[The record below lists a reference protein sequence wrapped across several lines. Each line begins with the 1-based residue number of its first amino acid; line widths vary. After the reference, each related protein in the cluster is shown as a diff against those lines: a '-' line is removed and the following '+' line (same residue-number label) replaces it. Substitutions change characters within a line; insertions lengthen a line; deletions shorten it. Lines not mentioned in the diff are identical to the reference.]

1 MKIDLE
7 LILPDEGS
15 SFRLLHTKTTAE
27 KFPWQYHYHPEYEI
41 VCVLNGDGTRHVGN
55 HFSTYENGDLVLMG
69 PNLPHSGFG
78 LNAHGM
84 HEEIVVQIKDD
95 VFKESILTRPEMND
109 IALLLEKAKYGIRFY
124 GHTKQKATNKFR
136 KLTKLS
142 PFEKYVEFLSA
153 LHVMATS
160 NEYELLN
167 PNIDL
172 SSLLKKNNS
181 RLQNIFTYV
190 EKHFNEEVNIKKVA
204 VIANLSVPS
213 FCNYF
218 KKLMNCTFTDFVN
231 QYRIQRACA
240 LLLHEKSITEICYEC
255 GFNNV
260 AYFNKVFKMITKKT
274 PTEYKREKQNNL
286 MRSIA

>member
-84 HEEIVVQIKDD
+84 HEEIVVQIKDN

-124 GHTKQKATNKFR
+124 GHTKQNATNKFR
-136 KLTKLS
+136 KLTRLS
-142 PFEKYVEFLSA
+142 PFEKYIEFLSA
-153 LHVMATS
+153 LHTMATS

-167 PNIDL
+167 PDIDL

-181 RLQNIFTYV
+181 RLQNILTYV

-260 AYFNKVFKMITKKT
+260 AYFNKVFKMIMKKT
-274 PTEYKREKQNNL
+274 PTEYKREKLNSL
-286 MRSIA
+286 MRAIA

>member
-7 LILPDEGS
+7 IILPDEGS

-78 LNAHGM
+78 LNAHGI
-84 HEEIVVQIKDD
+84 HEEIVVQIKDE

-109 IALLLEKAKYGIRFY
+109 ISLLLEKAKYGLWFY
-124 GHTKQKATNKFR
+124 GNTKMKVTKKFK
-136 KLTKLS
+136 KLIKLS
-142 PFEKYVEFLSA
+142 AFEKYLELLSA
-153 LHVMATS
+153 LYVMAAS

-167 PNIDL
+167 PNVDI

-181 RLQNIFTYV
+181 RRSATI
-190 EKHFNEEVNIKKVA
+190 
-204 VIANLSVPS
+204 S
-213 FCNYF
+213 
-218 KKLMNCTFTDFVN
+218 
-231 QYRIQRACA
+231 
-240 LLLHEKSITEICYEC
+240 KS
-255 GFNNV
+255 
-260 AYFNKVFKMITKKT
+260 
-274 PTEYKREKQNNL
+274 
-286 MRSIA
+286 

>member
-15 SFRLLHTKTTAE
+15 SFRLLHTKTMAE

-41 VCVLNGDGTRHVGN
+41 VCVLHGDGTRHVGN
-55 HFSTYENGDLVLMG
+55 HFSTYENGDLVFMG

-84 HEEIVVQIKDD
+84 HEEIVVQIRED

-109 IALLLEKAKYGIRFY
+109 ISLLLEKTKYGLHFF
-124 GHTKQKATNKFR
+124 GHTKEKVSR
-136 KLTKLS
+136 KLKKVTKLS
-142 PFEKYVEFLSA
+142 AFEKYIEFLSA
-153 LHVMATS
+153 LYDMATS

-167 PNIDL
+167 PDIDL

-181 RLQNIFTYV
+181 RLQNIFSYV
-190 EKHFNEEVNIKKVA
+190 EKHYSEEVDIKKVA
-204 VIANLSVPS
+204 AIANLSVPS

-218 KKLMNCTFTDFVN
+218 KKLMNCTFTDFIN

-240 LLLHEKSITEICYEC
+240 LMQQEKSITEICYDC

-260 AYFNKVFKMITKKT
+260 AYFNKVFKMMMKKT
-274 PTEYKREKQNNL
+274 PTEYKREKQGNL
-286 MRSIA
+286 MRAIA

>member
-7 LILPDEGS
+7 IILPDEGS

-78 LNAHGM
+78 LNAHGI
-84 HEEIVVQIKDD
+84 HEEIVVQIKDE

-109 IALLLEKAKYGIRFY
+109 ISLLLEKAKYGLWFY
-124 GHTKQKATNKFR
+124 GNTKMKVTK
-136 KLTKLS
+136 KLKKLIKLS
-142 PFEKYVEFLSA
+142 AFEKYLELLSA
-153 LHVMATS
+153 LYVMAAS

-167 PNIDL
+167 PNVDI

-190 EKHFNEEVNIKKVA
+190 EQHYNEEVNIKKVA
-204 VIANLSVPS
+204 AIANLSVPS

-218 KKLMNCTFTDFVN
+218 KKLMNCTFTDFIN

-240 LLLHEKSITEICYEC
+240 LMQHEKSVTEISYDC

-260 AYFNKVFKMITKKT
+260 AYFNKVFKGIMKKT
-274 PTEYKREKQNNL
+274 PTEYKREKQNGL
-286 MRSIA
+286 LKAIA

>member
-7 LILPDEGS
+7 IILPDEGS

-78 LNAHGM
+78 LNAHGI
-84 HEEIVVQIKDD
+84 HEEIVVQIKDE

-109 IALLLEKAKYGIRFY
+109 ISLLLEKAKYGLWFY
-124 GHTKQKATNKFR
+124 GNTKMKVTK
-136 KLTKLS
+136 KLKKLIKLS
-142 PFEKYVEFLSA
+142 AFEKYLELLSA
-153 LHVMATS
+153 LYVMAAS

-167 PNIDL
+167 PNVDL

-190 EKHFNEEVNIKKVA
+190 EQHYNEEVNIKKVA
-204 VIANLSVPS
+204 AIANLSVPS

-218 KKLMNCTFTDFVN
+218 KKLMNCTFTDFIN

-240 LLLHEKSITEICYEC
+240 LMQHEKSVTEISYDC

-260 AYFNKVFKMITKKT
+260 AYFNKVFKGIMKKT
-274 PTEYKREKQNNL
+274 PTEYKREKQNGL
-286 MRSIA
+286 LKAIA

>member
-7 LILPDEGS
+7 IILPDEGS

-78 LNAHGM
+78 LNAHGI
-84 HEEIVVQIKDD
+84 HEEIVVQIKDE

-109 IALLLEKAKYGIRFY
+109 ISLLLEKAKYGLWFY
-124 GHTKQKATNKFR
+124 GNTKMKVTK
-136 KLTKLS
+136 KLKKLIKLS
-142 PFEKYVEFLSA
+142 AFEKYLELLSA
-153 LHVMATS
+153 LYVMAAS

-167 PNIDL
+167 PNVDL

-190 EKHFNEEVNIKKVA
+190 EQHYNEEANIKKVA
-204 VIANLSVPS
+204 AIANLSVPS

-218 KKLMNCTFTDFVN
+218 KKLMNCTFTDFIN

-240 LLLHEKSITEICYEC
+240 LMQHEKSVTEISYDC

-260 AYFNKVFKMITKKT
+260 AYFNKVFKGIMKKT
-274 PTEYKREKQNNL
+274 PTEYKREKQNGL
-286 MRSIA
+286 LKAIA

>member
-109 IALLLEKAKYGIRFY
+109 IALLLEKAKYGICFY
-124 GHTKQKATNKFR
+124 GQTKQNATNKLR
-136 KLTKLS
+136 KLIKLS
-142 PFEKYVEFLSA
+142 PFEKYIEFLSA

-160 NEYELLN
+160 DEYALLN
-167 PNIDL
+167 PDIDL

-181 RLQNIFTYV
+181 RLQNIFTHV
-190 EKHFNEEVNIKKVA
+190 EKHFNEEVDIKKVA

-240 LLLHEKSITEICYEC
+240 LMLHEKSITEICYEC

-260 AYFNKVFKMITKKT
+260 AYFNKVFKTIMKKT
-274 PTEYKREKQNNL
+274 PTEYKREKQNGL
-286 MRSIA
+286 IRAIA

>member
-7 LILPDEGS
+7 IILPDEGS

-95 VFKESILTRPEMND
+95 VFKESILTRPEMSD
-109 IALLLEKAKYGIRFY
+109 ISTLLEKAKYGLRFY
-124 GHTKQKATNKFR
+124 GITKEKVTV
-136 KLTKLS
+136 KLKKLVKLS
-142 PFEKYVEFLSA
+142 AFERYLALLSA
-153 LHVMATS
+153 LYIMATS
-160 NEYELLN
+160 KEYELLN
-167 PNIDL
+167 PDIDL

-181 RLQNIFTYV
+181 RLQNIFSYV
-190 EKHFNEEVNIKKVA
+190 EQHYNEEVNIKKVA
-204 VIANLSVPS
+204 AIANLSVPS

-218 KKLMNCTFTDFVN
+218 KKLMNCTFTDFIN
-231 QYRIQRACA
+231 QYRIQRACT
-240 LLLHEKSITEICYEC
+240 LMQDDKSITEISYDC

-260 AYFNKVFKMITKKT
+260 AYFNKVFKSIMKRT
-274 PTEYKREKQNNL
+274 PTEYRKEKHNSL
-286 MRSIA
+286 KAIA